1 MLNIV
6 IKPHRSY
13 LRANT
18 PEPQKLFVMLRLI
31 PESKLAQT
39 RSHIAVA
46 LVIDTSGSMREET
59 NNVVKLEHAIE
70 AAHRLIDAPQ
80 LQPEDKICIIQFD
93 DSSNVLLPLSPLDR
107 ARAHQVVETL
117 RNYDGGT
124 QMGKGM
130 QNALQQL
137 GKEPRDVPKRLVLLT
152 DGQTFDEPLC
162 RELADKLAQANI
174 PVVAFG
180 IGDKYNEGL
189 LSEISNAT
197 KGYWLPLTDIQQGR
211 DFNIQKLDEYFMD
224 NLSQTVREVITD
236 CKLRVQAVKGVQIDA
251 LHRVY
256 PKVLDIAV
264 DSQPFKLGNIPAG
277 DYTIY
282 ILELTVSGLSR
293 PPSKVRLAELTLW
306 GSIPGMKQ
314 KEVEFPPTELFVSF
328 VTDEA
333 LTAQVDPEVM
343 DYLQNKNI
351 DNLIQKA
358 TALASQGKTQEAR
371 QTLQMAVGL
380 TQRLNNPR
388 LTQILNSAVNE
399 LDKTGRISSNVT
411 KMLRAGGRTMTVKSK
426 HTEIYKGD

>member
-13 LRANT
+13 LRANA

-59 NNVVKLEHAIE
+59 NNVVKLEHAIK
-70 AAHRLIDAPQ
+70 AAHRLIDVPQ

-137 GKEPRDVPKRLVLLT
+137 GKEPPDVPKRLVLLT

-174 PVVAFG
+174 PVVASG

-189 LSEISNAT
+189 LIEISNAT
-197 KGYWLPLTDIQQGR
+197 KGKVFHLTDIQQ
-211 DFNIQKLDEYFMD
+211 LDQYFMQD
-224 NLSQTVREVITD
+224 LSQIVREVITD
-236 CKLRVQAVKGVQIDA
+236 CKLRVQAVKGVKIDA

-256 PKVLDIAV
+256 PNVLDIPV

-358 TALASQGKTQEAR
+358 TQLASQGKTQEAR

>member
-59 NNVVKLEHAIE
+59 NNVVKLEHAIK
-70 AAHRLIDAPQ
+70 AAHRLIDVPQ

-137 GKEPRDVPKRLVLLT
+137 GKEPPDVPKRLVLLT
-152 DGQTFDEPLC
+152 DGKTFDEPLC

-174 PVVAFG
+174 PVLAFG
-180 IGDKYNEGL
+180 IGDEYNEVL

-197 KGYWLPLTDIQQGR
+197 KGKWFHLTDIQQI
-211 DFNIQKLDEYFMD
+211 DQYFMED
-224 NLSQTVREVITD
+224 LSQIVREVITD
-236 CKLRVQAVKGVQIDA
+236 CKLRVQAVKGVKIDA

-256 PKVLDIAV
+256 PNVLDIPV

-282 ILELTVSGLSR
+282 ILGLTVSGLSR

-343 DYLQNKNI
+343 DYFQNKNI

-358 TALASQGKTQEAR
+358 TQLASQGKTQEAR

>member
-6 IKPHRSY
+6 VKPHRSY

-59 NNVVKLEHAIE
+59 NNVVKLEHAIK

-107 ARAHQVVETL
+107 ARARQVVETL

-137 GKEPRDVPKRLVLLT
+137 GKEPPDVPKRLVLLT
-152 DGQTFDEPLC
+152 DGETFDEPLC

-174 PVVAFG
+174 PVLALG
-180 IGDKYNEGL
+180 IGDEYNEGL
-189 LSEISNAT
+189 LIEISNAT
-197 KGYWLPLTDIQQGR
+197 KGKWWHLTDIQQI
-211 DFNIQKLDEYFMD
+211 DQYFKED
-224 NLSQTVREVITD
+224 LSQIVREVITD

-256 PKVLDIAV
+256 PDIVDIAV

>member
-59 NNVVKLEHAIE
+59 NNVVKLEHAIK

-137 GKEPRDVPKRLVLLT
+137 GKEPPDVPKRLVLLT
-152 DGQTFDEPLC
+152 DGETFDEPLC

-180 IGDKYNEGL
+180 IGDEYNEGL

-197 KGYWLPLTDIQQGR
+197 KGYWLHLTDIQQ
-211 DFNIQKLDEYFMD
+211 LDQYFMQD
-224 NLSQTVREVITD
+224 LSQIVREVITD

-256 PKVLDIAV
+256 PNVLDIPV

>member
-1 MLNIV
+1 M
-6 IKPHRSY
+6 
-13 LRANT
+13 
-18 PEPQKLFVMLRLI
+18 
-31 PESKLAQT
+31 
-39 RSHIAVA
+39 
-46 LVIDTSGSMREET
+46 
-59 NNVVKLEHAIE
+59 
-70 AAHRLIDAPQ
+70 
-80 LQPEDKICIIQFD
+80 ED
-93 DSSNVLLPLSPLDR
+93 
-107 ARAHQVVETL
+107 
-117 RNYDGGT
+117 
-124 QMGKGM
+124 
-130 QNALQQL
+130 
-137 GKEPRDVPKRLVLLT
+137 
-152 DGQTFDEPLC
+152 
-162 RELADKLAQANI
+162 
-174 PVVAFG
+174 
-180 IGDKYNEGL
+180 
-189 LSEISNAT
+189 
-197 KGYWLPLTDIQQGR
+197 
-211 DFNIQKLDEYFMD
+211 
-224 NLSQTVREVITD
+224 LSQIVREVITD
-236 CKLRVQAVKGVQIDA
+236 CKLRVQAVKGVKIDA

-256 PKVLDIAV
+256 PNVLDIPV

-282 ILELTVSGLSR
+282 ILGLTISGLSR

-358 TALASQGKTQEAR
+358 TQLASQGKTQEAR